1 MQSQAEKNDMFAEK
15 RVASIAAGKRDESL
29 ACRGHGEAHHTWR
42 AFLPLMPVARRSTC
56 DLIAFC
62 FIGLSIATK

>member
-1 MQSQAEKNDMFAEK
+1 VQSQAEKKDMFAK
-15 RVASIAAGKRDESL
+15 RRAASIVAGKRDRSL

-42 AFLPLMPVARRSTC
+42 AFLPLMPVATRGTC

-62 FIGLSIATK
+62 FIALSIATK